1 MARDL
6 FIPTGTGAIKKNERR
21 KCRRRYGEIGA
32 LGHCRWGQEM
42 VRPLQESPVV
52 PSGEKLGWLDGPAL
66 SHTGSWTGPVS
77 LVIRGH
83 SVL

>member
-1 MARDL
+1 
-6 FIPTGTGAIKKNERR
+6 
-21 KCRRRYGEIGA
+21 
-32 LGHCRWGQEM
+32 M

-52 PSGEKLGWLDGPAL
+52 PSGEKLGWLGGPAL